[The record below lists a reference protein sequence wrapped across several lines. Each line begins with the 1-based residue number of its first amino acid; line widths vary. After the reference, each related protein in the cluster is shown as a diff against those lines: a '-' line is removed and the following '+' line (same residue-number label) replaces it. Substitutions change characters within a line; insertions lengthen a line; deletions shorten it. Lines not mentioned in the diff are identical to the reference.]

1 MSSCVPRHRGDK
13 PPYCLKSQQLP
24 ASSSS
29 NTGCCIKTDYWV
41 CWWCK
46 FCDVLRDTRITD
58 CREYI
63 YIKCWISIRAIVLV
77 CCWLQQIS
85 KYLFEWTDISCLL
98 TCGLWNFNFHD
109 GLIFWKHPAL
119 TNLMTMTP
127 CSLQQR
133 KVWVQRHR
141 TAVYHLVHIETVPGL
156 G

>member
-1 MSSCVPRHRGDK
+1 M
-13 PPYCLKSQQLP
+13 
-24 ASSSS
+24 
-29 NTGCCIKTDYWV
+29 

-46 FCDVLRDTRITD
+46 FCDVLRDTRIRD
-58 CREYI
+58 CRLESI

-109 GLIFWKHPAL
+109 GIIFWKHPAL
-119 TNLMTMTP
+119 TNMMTMTP

-133 KVWVQRHR
+133 KVGSTTSHGGLSSCPHR
-141 TAVYHLVHIETVPGL
+141 NCSWTRITRYCECLRCGHQSELLSLLIGFKYLSGHFIPRL
-156 G
+156 S